1 VTAQLMQIALMCAP
15 LIHPITMGAIIS
27 VESGGNPFAVSI
39 NYPQMLAAH
48 GRDVPEII
56 AQPRSLAEAT
66 HLVDALVSQGFST
79 SLGLAQINTEHLE
92 EFRLSYTQL
101 FDPCINLRLAERIL
115 LRCKQQVEGGS
126 QAIAPQQLIL
136 KTLSCYNSGNDTLGL
151 RNGYVESILAE
162 ARTLAASQ

>member
-1 VTAQLMQIALMCAP
+1 MTAQLMQIALMCAP

-115 LRCKQQVEGGS
+115 LRCKQQVEPSHSAAATHPQDSVLLQLGQRHARPAQRLRRVDPGGGS
-126 QAIAPQQLIL
+126 H
-136 KTLSCYNSGNDTLGL
+136 
-151 RNGYVESILAE
+151 
-162 ARTLAASQ
+162 ARCFAMNP